1 MNYIGII
8 PARYHSTRFPGKPLC
23 LIGGK
28 TMIQRVYEQASR
40 VNVFSDLI
48 VATDDNRILTTVLD
62 FGGKA
67 VMTSDI
73 HKSGTERCAEVYRN
87 LINAYPVDDT
97 VIVNIQGDEPFL
109 QAQQIEE
116 LIACFDDNS
125 IRIATLIQKIDDE
138 ESLINPNVVKVIVST
153 SMNAIYFS
161 RYPIP
166 YQQKKVS
173 GQHVFFKHIGMYAF
187 KGDTLLS
194 VVALEPSSLELTE
207 NLEQLRWI
215 ENDIPIKTYITRFQS
230 SISIDTPDDLKKAN
244 LQY

>member
-8 PARYHSTRFPGKPLC
+8 PARYQSTRFPGKPLC

-48 VATDDNRILTTVLD
+48 VATDDNRILTSVLD

-67 VMTSDI
+67 VMTSHL

-87 LINAYPVDDT
+87 LINAYPVEDT

-116 LIACFDDNS
+116 LIACFVDKN
-125 IRIATLIQKIDDE
+125 IQIATLIQTIEDE
-138 ESLINPNVVKVIVST
+138 ESIINPNVVKVIVSA
-153 SMNAIYFS
+153 SMKAIYFS
-161 RYPIP
+161 RCPIP
-166 YQQKKVS
+166 YLQKMKYN
-173 GQHVFFKHIGMYAF
+173 QHVFYKHIGMYAF

-194 VVALEPSSLELTE
+194 IVDLEPSALELAE
-207 NLEQLRWI
+207 NLEQLRWL
-215 ENDIPIKTYITRFQS
+215 ENDIPIKTYITRFQT